1 MVLVSKFK
9 HISCY
14 MESVSV
20 VRTNTDYFRYGVEH
34 VLREFYTVFNKSV
47 DQKLSHF

>member
-1 MVLVSKFK
+1 
-9 HISCY
+9 

-20 VRTNTDYFRYGVEH
+20 ARTNSDYFRYGVEH

-47 DQKLSHF
+47 NQKLSHFGTHDIVTRILMKR